1 MLFGVKFRQ
10 LMLQSRSEA
19 CRNMLRDHC
28 RCKKVAKT
36 TTALVAC
43 TNKRFEKWGSGI
55 QAKEAGDCRPQSLAT
70 SPPN

>member
-28 RCKKVAKT
+28 GCKNSSK
-36 TTALVAC
+36 
-43 TNKRFEKWGSGI
+43 NRHGSGCLY
-55 QAKEAGDCRPQSLAT
+55 Q
-70 SPPN
+70 